1 MNKYYYSIG
10 EVSELLGVKAHVL
23 RYWESEIPAIRPKK
37 SGHQRRYTLQQIEV
51 LKEIKYMLYTQ
62 RYTIEGAR
70 QKLKTNKNIITEAR
84 EEAKAKEK
92 LQLPAML
99 PAIGKDLLKLR
110 EELVN
115 IKRQCASINRT

>member
-1 MNKYYYSIG
+1 MTKYYYSIG

-70 QKLKTNKNIITEAR
+70 QKLKSNKNIISEAKQ
-84 EEAKAKEK
+84 EAKAKERLK
-92 LQLPAML
+92 LPAML

-110 EELVN
+110 EDLVEL
-115 IKRQCASINRT
+115 KRKCASIIRT

>member
-1 MNKYYYSIG
+1 MKKYYYSIG

-37 SGHQRRYTLQQIEV
+37 SGHQRRYTLEQIEV

-70 QKLKTNKNIITEAR
+70 QKLKNSKNIISEAK
-84 EEAKAKEK
+84 EEAKAKER

-110 EELVN
+110 EELMEL
-115 IKRQCASINRT
+115 KRKCASINRT